1 MVGRDDQLS
10 ALVGL
15 LDLAGSGERALVSL
29 VGEPGIGK
37 SRLAGEL
44 ATIADARGM
53 RVLVGRCSQDDG
65 APPLWPWIS
74 VLGEL
79 DHVLPTT
86 SDHDQLTQFAVW
98 EGIVAAVL
106 EACVDQPLLLILDD
120 LHWADISSLRVLRL
134 LIESDRPTPWRC

>member
-1 MVGRDDQLS
+1 MISSPPSS
-10 ALVGL
+10 ACSTSPSPVQ
-15 LDLAGSGERALVSL
+15 RALASL

-44 ATIADARGM
+44 ATIADERGM

-79 DHVLPTT
+79 DHDP
-86 SDHDQLTQFAVW
+86 A
-98 EGIVAAVL
+98 
-106 EACVDQPLLLILDD
+106 DD
-120 LHWADISSLRVLRL
+120 L
-134 LIESDRPTPWRC
+134 RP